1 MTGGRPP
8 WRVGLYIRLSREDG
22 RDESLSVTN
31 QRKILRD
38 FLARETRDYGRRPAR
53 TARRLVPALACL
65 ALLLVVGL
73 GGLADL
79 LYTRRRHQCGHQPLG
94 GAGGE
99 PL

>member
-1 MTGGRPP
+1 MSDKLRAAFDGVRAG
-8 WRVGLYIRLSREDG
+8 EDLKA
-22 RDESLSVTN
+22 RT
-31 QRKILRD
+31 RD
-38 FLARETRDYGRRPAR
+38 FLARETRDYGRRP
-53 TARRLVPALACL
+53 ARRLVPALACL